1 MEKQLVAGEPV
12 VGENYAE
19 KKKGEL
25 NRLGKYVG
33 KKKVGLRGMGGYD
46 TYLFCEGEVDLND
59 ASEHWELSPNH
70 NIALNKHRYALSTCS
85 MRQKKDLQYISPFIE
100 PPRMT
105 ISSRPQNYGGK
116 KRRSTKK
123 RKSKRSHKRGRHTK
137 RIR

>member
-1 MEKQLVAGEPV
+1 MENQLVAGEPV

-25 NRLGKYVG
+25 NRLGRYVG
-33 KKKVGLRGMGGYD
+33 KKLLGLRGMAGYD
-46 TYLFCEGEVDLND
+46 TYLFCSNERDFND
-59 ASEHWELSPNH
+59 ALGMAWTRDRTNVHGSRGQILSG
-70 NIALNKHRYALSTCS
+70 CS
-85 MRQKKDLQYISPFIE
+85 MRTKDDLQYINPFRDSQ
-100 PPRMT
+100 PSS
-105 ISSRPQNYGGK
+105 ISHRPENYGGK